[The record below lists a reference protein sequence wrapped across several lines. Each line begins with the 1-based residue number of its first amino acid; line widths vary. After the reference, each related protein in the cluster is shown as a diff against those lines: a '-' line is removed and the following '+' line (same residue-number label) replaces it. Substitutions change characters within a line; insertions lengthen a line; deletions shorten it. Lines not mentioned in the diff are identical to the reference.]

1 MRIDLIE
8 ENLTAKIK
16 VIGVGGAGGNAINN
30 MIASGLKN
38 VNFIAANTDLQA
50 LEANQA
56 PVKIQLGPNVTRGL
70 GAGAKPEIG
79 RQAAME
85 SVDQIK
91 EVLEGSD
98 MVFITAGM
106 GGGTGTG
113 AAPVI
118 AQISKEIGALTV
130 AVVTKPFKFEGK
142 KRLEIALEGIEQLKE
157 VVDTIITIPNDR
169 LFTSLQKTPTLIDAF
184 KKADEVLYY
193 AVKGIA
199 DLITIPGLVNVD
211 FADVRTIMEE
221 KGLALMGTGTAS
233 GENRAIEAAQ
243 KAINSPLLE
252 DVSIKGAKG
261 VLMNIT
267 ASSDMTLEEV
277 EAASSLIHEEVADDA
292 HIIWGT
298 VIDDNIGDKMM
309 ITVIATGI
317 VTDINKDN
325 VQAKQKIEKR
335 ASGVTPIEKF
345 RVIKTKAREEK
356 EKKEKKPRK
365 FFRFSVDEE
374 DLDIPAFLR
383 KRMD

>member
-233 GENRAIEAAQ
+233 GENRAVEAAQ

-277 EAASSLIHEEVADDA
+277 EAASSLIYEEAADDA

-298 VIDDNIGDKMM
+298 VIDDNIGDKYTLFSCPPTLYRMWRS
-309 ITVIATGI
+309 TQPGWQ
-317 VTDINKDN
+317 NSFKWRFCL
-325 VQAKQKIEKR
+325 QKPQLWR
-335 ASGVTPIEKF
+335 DS
-345 RVIKTKAREEK
+345 
-356 EKKEKKPRK
+356 
-365 FFRFSVDEE
+365 
-374 DLDIPAFLR
+374 LPA
-383 KRMD
+383 

>member
-1 MRIDLIE
+1 MRIDLVE
-8 ENLTAKIK
+8 EGLTARIK
-16 VIGVGGAGGNAINN
+16 VIGIGGAGGNAINN
-30 MIASGLKN
+30 MIESGLKN

-50 LEANQA
+50 LEINQA

-70 GAGAKPEIG
+70 GAGAKPEVG
-79 RQAAME
+79 RQAALE
-85 SVDQIK
+85 SVDHIK
-91 EVLEGSD
+91 QVLEGSD

-113 AAPVI
+113 ATPVV
-118 AQISKEIGALTV
+118 AQISKELGALTV

-142 KRLEIALEGIEQLKE
+142 KRYEIAQSGIKQLKE

-169 LFTSLQKTPTLIDAF
+169 LFRAGQKTPTLIQAF

-221 KGLALMGTGTAS
+221 KGLALMGTGTAR
-233 GENRAIEAAQ
+233 GEDRAVEAAQ
-243 KAINSPLLE
+243 KAVRSPLLE

-277 EAASSLIHEEVADDA
+277 EAASSLIYEEAAEDA
-292 HIIWGT
+292 NIIWGT
-298 VIDDNIGDKMM
+298 VIDDTLNDEMM

-317 VTDINKDN
+317 NQDSYQKTQIA
-325 VQAKQKIEKR
+325 QEQEAKAVASEVPSLKRFKVERERNEEKRPKQQKI
-335 ASGVTPIEKF
+335 F
-345 RVIKTKAREEK
+345 RL
-356 EKKEKKPRK
+356 PL
-365 FFRFSVDEE
+365 DED
-374 DLDIPAFLR
+374 DLDIPTFVR
-383 KRMD
+383 RRID

>member
-1 MRIDLIE
+1 MRIDLVE
-8 ENLTAKIK
+8 EGLTARIK

-30 MIASGLKN
+30 MIEAGLKN

-50 LEANQA
+50 LESNEA
-56 PVKIQLGPNVTRGL
+56 PVKVQLGPNVTRGL

-79 RQAAME
+79 RQAALE
-85 SVDQIK
+85 SVDHLKQ
-91 EVLEGSD
+91 VLEGSD

-113 AAPVI
+113 AAPVV
-118 AQISKEIGALTV
+118 AKVSKELGALTV

-142 KRLEIALEGIEQLKE
+142 KRYEIAQSGIDQLKE

-169 LFTSLQKTPTLIDAF
+169 LFRAGQKTPTLIQAF
-184 KKADEVLYY
+184 KKADEVLYF

-221 KGLALMGTGTAS
+221 KGLALMGTGSAR
-233 GENRAIEAAQ
+233 GEDRAAEAAQ
-243 KAINSPLLE
+243 KAIRSPLLE

-277 EAASSLIHEEVADDA
+277 EAASSLIYEEAAEDA
-292 HIIWGT
+292 NIIWGT
-298 VIDDNIGDKMM
+298 VIDDNLGDEMM

-317 VTDINKDN
+317 NKDAYQK
-325 VQAKQKIEKR
+325 VQAGEIKAMAEVSSLKEFKAEKKKKEVKQPKQQKI
-335 ASGVTPIEKF
+335 F
-345 RVIKTKAREEK
+345 RL
-356 EKKEKKPRK
+356 PL
-365 FFRFSVDEE
+365 DED
-374 DLDIPAFLR
+374 DLDIPTFVR
-383 KRMD
+383 RRMD

>member
-56 PVKIQLGPNVTRGL
+56 PIKIQLGPNVTRGL

-130 AVVTKPFKFEGK
+130 AVVTKPFRFEGK
-142 KRLEIALEGIEQLKE
+142 KRLEIALNGIEQLKE

-169 LFTSLQKTPTLIDAF
+169 LFTSLQKTPTLIQAF

-199 DLITIPGLVNVD
+199 DLITIPGLINVD

-233 GENRAIEAAQ
+233 GENRAVEAAQ

-277 EAASSLIHEEVADDA
+277 EAASSLIYEEAAEDA
-292 HIIWGT
+292 NIIWGT

-317 VTDINKDN
+317 NRDASQV
-325 VQAKQKIEKR
+325 KQKVEKPTQDVPSIEEFK
-335 ASGVTPIEKF
+335 A
-345 RVIKTKAREEK
+345 IKAKGKEVK
-356 EKKEKKPRK
+356 EKKEKKQRK
-365 FFRFSVDEE
+365 IFRLPLDED
-374 DLDIPAFLR
+374 DLDIPTFIR

>member
-1 MRIDLIE
+1 MRIDLVE
-8 ENLTAKIK
+8 EGLTARIK

-30 MIASGLKN
+30 MIEAGLKN

-50 LEANQA
+50 LESNEA
-56 PVKIQLGPNVTRGL
+56 PVKVQLGPNVTRGL

-79 RQAAME
+79 RQAALE
-85 SVDQIK
+85 SVDHLKQ
-91 EVLEGSD
+91 VLEGSD

-113 AAPVI
+113 AAPVV
-118 AQISKEIGALTV
+118 AQVSKELGALTV

-142 KRLEIALEGIEQLKE
+142 KRYEIAQSGIDQLKE

-169 LFTSLQKTPTLIDAF
+169 LFRAGQKTPTLIQAF
-184 KKADEVLYY
+184 KKADEVLYF

-221 KGLALMGTGTAS
+221 KGLALMGTGSAR
-233 GENRAIEAAQ
+233 GEDRAAEAAQ
-243 KAINSPLLE
+243 KAIRSPLLE

-277 EAASSLIHEEVADDA
+277 EAASSLIYEEAAEDA
-292 HIIWGT
+292 NIIWGT
-298 VIDDNIGDKMM
+298 VIDDNLGDEMM

-317 VTDINKDN
+317 NKDAYQK
-325 VQAKQKIEKR
+325 VQAGE
-335 ASGVTPIEKF
+335 
-345 RVIKTKAREEK
+345 IKAMAEVSSLKEFKAEK
-356 EKKEKKPRK
+356 EKKEVKQPKQQK
-365 FFRFSVDEE
+365 IFRLPLDED
-374 DLDIPAFLR
+374 DLDIPTFVR
-383 KRMD
+383 RRMD

>member
-1 MRIDLIE
+1 MRIDLVE
-8 ENLTAKIK
+8 EGLTARIK
-16 VIGVGGAGGNAINN
+16 VIGLGGAGGNAINN
-30 MIASGLKN
+30 MIESGLKN

-50 LEANQA
+50 LETNLA
-56 PVKIQLGPNVTRGL
+56 PIKVQLGPNVTRGL
-70 GAGAKPEIG
+70 GAGAKPEVG
-79 RQAAME
+79 REAALE

-113 AAPVI
+113 AAPVV
-118 AQISKEIGALTV
+118 AQVSRELGALTV
-130 AVVTKPFKFEGK
+130 AVVTKPFKFEGRR
-142 KRLEIALEGIEQLKE
+142 RLESALNGIEQLKD

-169 LFTSLQKTPTLIDAF
+169 LFTSIQKTPTLIQAF
-184 KKADEVLYY
+184 KKADEVLFY

-221 KGLALMGTGTAS
+221 KGLALMGTGTAG
-233 GENRAIEAAQ
+233 GENRAIEAAE

-252 DVSIKGAKG
+252 DISIKGAKG
-261 VLMNIT
+261 VLVNIT

-277 EAASSLIHEEVADDA
+277 DAASSLIYKEAAEDA
-292 HIIWGT
+292 NIIWGT
-298 VIDDNIGDKMM
+298 VIDDNVGDKMM

-317 VTDINKDN
+317 RKEE
-325 VQAKQKIEKR
+325 VQKSMSQPSEDEVP
-335 ASGVTPIEKF
+335 SLEKF
-345 RVIKTKAREEK
+345 KAMKGKEAKDKENIMHKQRRIFRLPGEE
-356 EKKEKKPRK
+356 
-365 FFRFSVDEE
+365 D
-374 DLDIPAFLR
+374 DLDIPTFIR

>member
-1 MRIDLIE
+1 MRR
-8 ENLTAKIK
+8 
-16 VIGVGGAGGNAINN
+16 
-30 MIASGLKN
+30 
-38 VNFIAANTDLQA
+38 A
-50 LEANQA
+50 LN
-56 PVKIQLGPNVTRGL
+56 
-70 GAGAKPEIG
+70 
-79 RQAAME
+79 
-85 SVDQIK
+85 
-91 EVLEGSD
+91 
-98 MVFITAGM
+98 
-106 GGGTGTG
+106 
-113 AAPVI
+113 
-118 AQISKEIGALTV
+118 
-130 AVVTKPFKFEGK
+130 
-142 KRLEIALEGIEQLKE
+142 GIEQLKE

-169 LFTSLQKTPTLIDAF
+169 LFTSLQKTPTLIQAF
-184 KKADEVLYY
+184 KRADEVLYY

-277 EAASSLIHEEVADDA
+277 EAASSLIYEEADKEA

-317 VTDINKDN
+317 NRDA
-325 VQAKQKIEKR
+325 VQAKQEAEKPAQNVPSIEEFKTIR
-335 ASGVTPIEKF
+335 AKSKE
-345 RVIKTKAREEK
+345 ARE
-356 EKKEKKPRK
+356 KKKQRK
-365 FFRFSVDEE
+365 IFRLPLDED
-374 DLDIPAFLR
+374 DLDIPTFNR
-383 KRMD
+383 KRMDWRKQLDKKLTR

>member
-1 MRIDLIE
+1 MRIDLVE
-8 ENLTAKIK
+8 EGLTARIK

-30 MIASGLKN
+30 MIESGLKN

-50 LEANQA
+50 LESNQA

-70 GAGAKPEIG
+70 GAGAKPETG
-79 RQAAME
+79 RQAALE
-85 SVDQIK
+85 SVDHIK
-91 EVLEGSD
+91 QVLEGSD

-113 AAPVI
+113 AAPVV
-118 AQISKEIGALTV
+118 AQVSKELGALTV

-142 KRLEIALEGIEQLKE
+142 KRYEIAQSGIEQLKE
-157 VVDTIITIPNDR
+157 VADTIITIPNDR
-169 LFTSLQKTPTLIDAF
+169 LFKAHQKTPTLIQAF
-184 KKADEVLYY
+184 KKADEVLYF

-199 DLITIPGLVNVD
+199 DLIIIPGLVNVD

-221 KGLALMGTGTAS
+221 KGLALMGMGSAR
-233 GENRAIEAAQ
+233 GEDRAIEAVK

-277 EAASSLIHEEVADDA
+277 EAASSIVYEEAAEDA
-292 HIIWGT
+292 NIIWGT
-298 VIDDNIGDKMM
+298 VVDDNLEDEMM

-317 VTDINKDN
+317 KQDARQKT
-325 VQAKQKIEKR
+325 QAQEQ
-335 ASGVTPIEKF
+335 
-345 RVIKTKAREEK
+345 KTKTVIPEVPSLNEFKAERG
-356 EKKEKKPRK
+356 KKEDKQPKQQRI
-365 FFRFSVDEE
+365 FRLPLDED
-374 DLDIPAFLR
+374 DLDIPTFVR
-383 KRMD
+383 RRMD